1 MAVSRL
7 PPHRVR
13 VGARRRLRLARVLVF
28 LAGVL
33 VAAGLQ
39 AALFLLWDSGD
50 PRPAAPKPAHVTVRA
65 V

>member
-1 MAVSRL
+1 MGG
-7 PPHRVR
+7 H
-13 VGARRRLRLARVLVF
+13 GRLRLVRVLVF

-39 AALFLLWDSGD
+39 AALLLLWDSGD
-50 PRPAAPKPAHVTVRA
+50 PQPATPKPAHLTVRA

>member
-1 MAVSRL
+1 MAVSQL
-7 PPHRVR
+7 PPRRVR
-13 VGARRRLRLARVLVF
+13 IGGHVRLRLVRVLVF

-50 PRPAAPKPAHVTVRA
+50 PQPAPKPAHLTVRA

>member
-1 MAVSRL
+1 MGG
-7 PPHRVR
+7 H
-13 VGARRRLRLARVLVF
+13 GRLRLVRVLGF

-50 PRPAAPKPAHVTVRA
+50 PQPAPKPAHVTVRA